1 MQWVDRIKQIKIV
14 LVVMA
19 VVIALLSLGV
29 SHYLVRDLS
38 REEEQKIEVWAEAMR
53 TLNEAT
59 EETDLNLVLTVINGN
74 NTIPVIVLDKV
85 GEVQTFRN
93 VVIPESVDTLAF

>member
-1 MQWVDRIKQIKIV
+1 MQWVNRIKQIKIV

-38 REEEQKIEVWAEAMR
+38 LEEEQKMEVWAEAVR
-53 TLNEAT
+53 RLNDAT
-59 EETDLNLVLTVINGN
+59 
-74 NTIPVIVLDKV
+74 
-85 GEVQTFRN
+85 
-93 VVIPESVDTLAF
+93 